1 MEGMWRK
8 AKKALGIG
16 LCAHLP
22 VVSGDREDCASERRP
37 SDAFSQDSAALALA
51 AAHASAPNTPAQ
63 AEAGALLR
71 RSKSGA
77 KSSKVRPFL
86 PLSPAKFLQ
95 PFRVKIC
102 PLLCARRS

>member
-22 VVSGDREDCASERRP
+22 VVAGDREDCASERRA
-37 SDAFSQDSAALALA
+37 SDAFSQDSAALA

-77 KSSKVRPFL
+77 KSSKVRPF
-86 PLSPAKFLQ
+86 SPSPRPSPSSHYELRF
-95 PFRVKIC
+95 VIG
-102 PLLCARRS
+102 LLAGGY